1 MSLLKVYLANTC
13 KCYNDLPIQEEDKLS
28 HYFHFVLA
36 YWCLRPTLSS
46 VILKKVSSRKGFPMF
61 VILMANC
68 KLEHAHIQMNIKN
81 LADINTDELTIYSQA
96 LLFV

>member
-1 MSLLKVYLANTC
+1 
-13 KCYNDLPIQEEDKLS
+13 
-28 HYFHFVLA
+28 
-36 YWCLRPTLSS
+36 
-46 VILKKVSSRKGFPMF
+46 MF